1 MYIKCY
7 AMNSCASIYMWMMMM
22 RLSCRNCSACL
33 LLGSNILE
41 CTMKVVLKFYVFTAV
56 KIHEDGGGMLLQ
68 NNDNHVSDS
77 SMVSLPSWGGGSKK
91 FVKNKSI

>member
-1 MYIKCY
+1 
-7 AMNSCASIYMWMMMM
+7 
-22 RLSCRNCSACL
+22 
-33 LLGSNILE
+33 
-41 CTMKVVLKFYVFTAV
+41 MKVVLKFYVFTAV